1 MTNKKKTRLTDI
13 DLSMV
18 SLVRAGD
25 DPLAKAVL
33 FKSEPDKNN
42 GGDTDPPTLS
52 NQNDKERKPVAE
64 TEITKADLPDEV
76 VAYIDALEDEVNE
89 QEETIKSLR
98 IVIESDDDGH
108 DDPEL
113 DDDDLVKSAIEKADP
128 ATAELLRKMQ
138 ADNAAAQ
145 ERIEK
150 AEKIANDE
158 RNERLRRDYVAKA
171 AELPMVNDNADELG
185 NLLKELNDL
194 SPEHAAKVETLLKAA
209 NEQIAKGNLFTE
221 IGSVG
226 IGSTSASAEAA
237 AEAIKKSNPDLTQAQ
252 ALAQAYAT
260 NPALYDESLKG

>member
-1 MTNKKKTRLTDI
+1 MANKKKTRLSDI

-42 GGDTDPPTLS
+42 GGDSTPPTLS

-64 TEITKADLPDEV
+64 TEISKSDLPEEV
-76 VAYIDALEDEVNE
+76 VAYIEALEDEVTE
-89 QEETIKSLR
+89 QEETIKSLK
-98 IVIESDDDGH
+98 VTIETDDEVEVD
-108 DDPEL
+108 DDPEAVL
-113 DDDDLVKSAIEKADP
+113 KSAIAKADP

-138 ADNAAAQ
+138 ADNAAAA

-150 AEKIANDE
+150 AEKVANDE

-171 AELPMVNDNADELG
+171 AELPMVNDNADDLG
-185 NLLKELNDL
+185 KLLKELNDL
-194 SPEHAAKVETLLKAA
+194 SPAHAAQVETLLKAA
-209 NEQIAKGNLFTE
+209 NEQIAKGNLFAE
-221 IGSVG
+221 FGQVG
-226 IGSTSASAEAA
+226 VGTTSASAEAA
-237 AEAIKKSNPDLTQAQ
+237 AAVVKTANPDLTEAQ
-252 ALAQAYAT
+252 ALAKAYAD